1 MKKLDWKGI
10 RWGEYVVYYIFL
22 GIFLLFS
29 VVLYDKGFLSINN
42 LMNIIR
48 QSAIMAI
55 MGVGMTFV
63 LSAAEMIFLW
73 NHSGP
78 CGHCYRYGLRS
89 TDNILLSVLG
99 GLAVGVFFG
108 FINGLFV
115 AKVGIPSFLITLG
128 MSSIILGIARWVS
141 GLQSIPIIN
150 DRFTFLFGSGNI
162 GSVPVLLLWVAAVML
177 VGHFVLTKTPF
188 GRQVLATGGNRLTAL
203 YSGINVNRIKLA
215 VMTLNG
221 ALAALAGILYSGRLH
236 GARYTLGEN
245 DVMIVIAGTIIGGT
259 SMFGGKGYVIGS
271 VIGAIIM
278 AMLNNSLIPF
288 WAFRGPT
295 DDLPRCHHHY
305 RRGPHHEETAQQ
317 LIFGRCVYADR

>member
-10 RWGEYVVYYIFL
+10 RWGEYVVYYIFF

-63 LSAAEMIFLW
+63 LSAAEIDLSFGSIVALAAIVTAMV
-73 NHSGP
+73 
-78 CGHCYRYGLRS
+78 LRS
-89 TDNILLSVLG
+89 TDSILLSVLG

-278 AMLNNSLIPF
+278 AMLSNGLILFGLSVDQQMISRGAIIIIAVALTMRKQRNS
-288 WAFRGPT
+288 
-295 DDLPRCHHHY
+295 
-305 RRGPHHEETAQQ
+305 
-317 LIFGRCVYADR
+317 

>member
-1 MKKLDWKGI
+1 
-10 RWGEYVVYYIFL
+10 
-22 GIFLLFS
+22 
-29 VVLYDKGFLSINN
+29 
-42 LMNIIR
+42 
-48 QSAIMAI
+48 
-55 MGVGMTFV
+55 
-63 LSAAEMIFLW
+63 
-73 NHSGP
+73 
-78 CGHCYRYGLRS
+78 
-89 TDNILLSVLG
+89 VLG

-278 AMLNNSLIPF
+278 AMLSNGLILFGLSVDQQMISRGAIIIIAVALTMRKQRNS
-288 WAFRGPT
+288 
-295 DDLPRCHHHY
+295 
-305 RRGPHHEETAQQ
+305 
-317 LIFGRCVYADR
+317 

>member
-63 LSAAEMIFLW
+63 LSAAEIDLSFGSIVALAAIVTAMV
-73 NHSGP
+73 
-78 CGHCYRYGLRS
+78 LRS
-89 TDNILLSVLG
+89 TDSILLSVLG

-221 ALAALAGILYSGRLH
+221 ALAASAGILYSGRLH

-278 AMLNNSLIPF
+278 AMLSNGLILFGLSVDQQMISRGAIIIIAVALTMRKQRNS
-288 WAFRGPT
+288 
-295 DDLPRCHHHY
+295 
-305 RRGPHHEETAQQ
+305 
-317 LIFGRCVYADR
+317 

>member
-63 LSAAEMIFLW
+63 LSAAEIDLSFGSIVALAAIVIAMV
-73 NHSGP
+73 
-78 CGHCYRYGLRS
+78 LRS
-89 TDNILLSVLG
+89 TDSILLSVLG

-128 MSSIILGIARWVS
+128 MSSIILGIARRVS

-203 YSGINVNRIKLA
+203 YSGINANRIKLA
-215 VMTLNG
+215 VMTLIG

-245 DVMIVIAGTIIGGT
+245 DVMIVIAGTIIGVT
-259 SMFGGKGYVIGS
+259 SMFGGKGYVFGS

-278 AMLNNSLIPF
+278 AMLSNGLILFGLSVDQQMISRGAIIIIAVALTMRKQRNS
-288 WAFRGPT
+288 
-295 DDLPRCHHHY
+295 
-305 RRGPHHEETAQQ
+305 
-317 LIFGRCVYADR
+317 